1 MEQTERGEEPHLER
15 ALGLVECTLMGVGVI
30 LGAGIYVLIGR
41 AAGLAANAV
50 WISFLTAAVVAG
62 LTGLSYAE
70 LSSFI
75 PKAGGEYYY
84 VRRAFGESV
93 AFLVTWLLSVGV
105 VICASAVALGF
116 AGYFTALFRTNP
128 IWTASALVTAAAM
141 LLAYGIK
148 QSAWVAGL
156 CTVLELAGLA
166 IVIAIGVPRLG
177 TVDYLETTTAGSI
190 GVLSAATLVFFAY
203 IGFEEIVQLSEET
216 RESTKTIPRAVL
228 LSVVISTVLYV
239 IVAICAVSVLDWERL
254 GTSDS
259 PLADVAAVGLGP
271 NAFVLLSTIALFS
284 TGNTVLIL
292 VMSAARLLY
301 GMAEDGALPSRLAKI
316 HRTRKTPHVATLVV
330 AVAAIMVIVGLER
343 IEVVANLTN
352 FVMLVTFAIVNAAAI
367 VLRYREPDAPRPFKV
382 PLAVGR
388 MPVIPLLGAA
398 TSVFMLS
405 YVGATAMIAGVL
417 VTLSGVVFAFLFRGK
432 RTGGVSPSG

>member
-1 MEQTERGEEPHLER
+1 MLQPERSEEPRLER

-41 AAGLAANAV
+41 AAELAANAV

-84 VRRAFGESV
+84 VRRAFGEAA

-116 AGYFTALFRTNP
+116 AGYFSALFQTHP
-128 IWTASALVTAAAM
+128 IWTASVLVTATAM
-141 LLAYGIK
+141 LLTYGIK
-148 QSAWVAGL
+148 QAAWVAGL

-166 IVIAIGVPRLG
+166 IVIAIGIPRLG
-177 TVDYLETTTAGSI
+177 SVDYFETTAAGPI
-190 GVLSAATLVFFAY
+190 GLLSAATLVFFAY

-228 LSVVISTVLYV
+228 LSIVISTVLYV
-239 IVAICAVSVLDWERL
+239 VVAICAVSVLDWERL
-254 GTSDS
+254 GASDS

-271 NAFVLLSTIALFS
+271 KAFVLLSAIALFS

-292 VMSAARLLY
+292 VMAAARLLY
-301 GMAEDGALPSRLAKI
+301 GMAEDGALPSGLARI

-330 AVAAIMVIVGLER
+330 ALAAITVMVALER

-352 FVMLVTFAIVNAAAI
+352 FVMLVTFVIVNAAAI
-367 VLRYREPDAPRPFKV
+367 ALRYREPDVRRPFKV

-388 MPVIPLLGAA
+388 MPVIPLLGAVSSA
-398 TSVFMLS
+398 FMLS

-417 VTLSGVVFAFLFRGK
+417 ITLSGVVFAFLFRER
-432 RTGGVSPSG
+432 RTGGVSPEG